1 MTKVF
6 VVEDMESIRKL
17 IVYALKSS
25 GYEAEGFEDN
35 DEFSKAIEKELPDLV
50 ILDIMLPEVSGI
62 EILTGLKN
70 NFNSKD
76 IPVIMLTA
84 KSSEI
89 DKVSALDLGADDYIT
104 KPFGVMELIARVRAV
119 LRRAKKESNT
129 SEISYE
135 GIVLNDDLRK
145 VFVDGEETVLT
156 YKEYELL
163 KYMLQN
169 KKIVLSREKI
179 MQNVWGF
186 DFEGESRTVDMHIK
200 TLRDKLGA
208 KDYLIKTVRGV
219 GYKIDSGE

>member
-25 GYEAEGFEDN
+25 GYEAEGFED
-35 DEFSKAIEKELPDLV
+35 DSEFSKAIERELPDLV

-62 EILTGLKN
+62 EILSRLKN

-119 LRRAKKESNT
+119 LRRAKKESAD
-129 SEISYE
+129 SEIAYE
-135 GIVLNDDLRK
+135 GIVLKDDLRK

-200 TLRDKLGA
+200 TLRDKLGP

>member
-1 MTKVF
+1 MSKVF

-25 GYEAEGFEDN
+25 NYEAMGFEN
-35 DEFSKAIEKELPDLV
+35 AEEFFNQIEKELPDLV
-50 ILDIMLPEVSGI
+50 ILDIMLPEISGI
-62 EILTGLKN
+62 EILGKLKN
-70 NFNSKD
+70 NFNTKD

-89 DKVSALDLGADDYIT
+89 DKVSALDQGADDYIT

-119 LRRAKKESNT
+119 LRRSNKESSTN
-129 SEISYE
+129 EISYE
-135 GIVLNDDLRK
+135 GIVLKDDLRK
-145 VFVDGEETVLT
+145 VFVDGKEVNLT

-200 TLRDKLGA
+200 TLRDKIGS

>member
-17 IVYALKSS
+17 IVYALNSS
-25 GYEAEGFEDN
+25 GYEAEGFED
-35 DEFSKAIEKELPDLV
+35 DSEFSKAIERELPDLV

-62 EILTGLKN
+62 EILSRLKN
-70 NFNSKD
+70 NFNTKD

-129 SEISYE
+129 SEISFE
-135 GIVLNDDLRK
+135 GIVLKDDLRK
-145 VFVDGEETVLT
+145 VFVEGEETVLT

-200 TLRDKLGA
+200 TLRDKLGP

>member
-17 IVYALKSS
+17 IVYALNSS
-25 GYEAEGFEDN
+25 GYEAEGFED
-35 DEFSKAIEKELPDLV
+35 DSEFSKAIERELPDLV

-70 NFNSKD
+70 NFNTKD

>member
-25 GYEAEGFEDN
+25 VYEAEGFEDN
-35 DEFSKAIEKELPDLV
+35 EGFSKALQSELPDLV

-70 NFNSKD
+70 NFNTKD

-129 SEISYE
+129 SEIAYE

-145 VFVDGEETVLT
+145 VFVDGEETILT

>member
-1 MTKVF
+1 MSKVF

-25 GYEAEGFEDN
+25 NYEAMGFEN
-35 DEFSKAIEKELPDLV
+35 AEEFFNEIEKELPDLV
-50 ILDIMLPEVSGI
+50 ILDIMLPEISGI
-62 EILTGLKN
+62 EILGKLKN
-70 NFNSKD
+70 NFNTKD

-89 DKVSALDLGADDYIT
+89 DKVSALDQGADDYIT

-119 LRRAKKESNT
+119 LRRSNKESSTN
-129 SEISYE
+129 EISYE
-135 GIVLNDDLRK
+135 GIVLKDDLRK
-145 VFVDGEETVLT
+145 VFVDGEEVNLT

-200 TLRDKLGA
+200 TLRDKIGS

>member
-6 VVEDMESIRKL
+6 VVEDMESIKKL
-17 IVYALKSS
+17 IVYALNSS
-25 GYEAEGFEDN
+25 GYEAEGFED
-35 DEFSKAIEKELPDLV
+35 DSEFSKAIERELPDLV

-70 NFNSKD
+70 NFNTKD

-135 GIVLNDDLRK
+135 GIVLNDGLRK

-200 TLRDKLGA
+200 TLRDKLGP

>member
-17 IVYALKSS
+17 IVYALNSS
-25 GYEAEGFEDN
+25 GYEAEGFED
-35 DEFSKAIEKELPDLV
+35 DSEFSKAIERELPDLV

-129 SEISYE
+129 SEISYV
-135 GIVLNDDLRK
+135 GIVLKDDLRK

>member
-25 GYEAEGFEDN
+25 GYEAEGFED
-35 DEFSKAIEKELPDLV
+35 DSEFSKAIERELPDLV

-62 EILTGLKN
+62 EILSRLKN

-119 LRRAKKESNT
+119 LRRAKKESAD
-129 SEISYE
+129 SEIAYE
-135 GIVLNDDLRK
+135 GIVLKDDLRK
-145 VFVDGEETVLT
+145 VYVEGEETVLT

-200 TLRDKLGA
+200 TLRDKLGS

>member
-17 IVYALKSS
+17 IVYALNSS
-25 GYEAEGFEDN
+25 GYEAEGFED
-35 DEFSKAIEKELPDLV
+35 DSEFSKAIERELPDLV

-70 NFNSKD
+70 NFNTKD

-129 SEISYE
+129 SEISFE
-135 GIVLNDDLRK
+135 GIVLKDDLRK